1 MMRKFMTMVAAAAFA
16 MATLTPVEASAQR
29 YRHHDRGGDAY
40 GCRNDNNY
48 GCERDR
54 DRRIARNGGG
64 YGYGGYDR
72 GYGYGDDYYHR
83 GECYDRQGRNHCYDR
98 HDDDDDAVAAG
109 VIGLVLGAVVA
120 TAIANGND
128 RRDDGY
134 DDRYDNRGY
143 DGERYA
149 PPPPPQN
156 QCTRRERQWDR
167 YANRY
172 VMVDVPC

>member
-1 MMRKFMTMVAAAAFA
+1 MMRKFMTMFAAAAFA
-16 MATLTPVEASAQR
+16 LATLTPVEASAQR
-29 YRHHDRGGDAY
+29 YRHHDRGADAY

-54 DRRIARNGGG
+54 DRRLARNG

-72 GYGYGDDYYHR
+72 GYGYGDDYYNR

-98 HDDDDDAVAAG
+98 HDDDDNDAVAAG

-120 TAIANGND
+120 TAIANGNNT
-128 RRDDGY
+128 RNDGY

-143 DGERYA
+143 NNDRNYA
-149 PPPPPQN
+149 PQRE